1 MKRQLFI
8 YYRIPK
14 ADIALGLRCARRL
27 ASQLKQQGLGHS
39 QLFQREE
46 VDKPYFTLMEVI
58 HPAPEFSDCTALFTE
73 KLEQMAAT
81 CFTDLPSLPSR
92 HLELFTE
99 LPDEVNG

>member
-1 MKRQLFI
+1 MRQLFI

-14 ADIALGLRCARRL
+14 ADIALGRACAR
-27 ASQLKQQGLGHS
+27 QLVTALEEQKLGCG

-46 VDKPYFTLMEVI
+46 TDKPYFTLMEVI
-58 HPAPEFSDCTALFTE
+58 YPAPEFSDCTALFTE
-73 KLEQMAAT
+73 KVEKMAAT